1 MFDLVTSKS
10 HNDLTYVAEA
20 RITSDATHRGPGP
33 AVPINF
39 YPMAGIRPPRLY
51 LKPVA
56 VVLALVVLAPAAG
69 AQAPRGGELGR
80 FEVPGMDFRPDGAW
94 RARTDRIRAYRREL
108 FRSGNLLTLNRN
120 AGRAGNPSL
129 LQAAGGVPN
138 VLAGTVYVPVVLI
151 AYSNVPVPSPVDD
164 FQQVLFTPTPVTLN
178 RPYSLKTYYEELSN
192 GLIRVEGEVFEPV
205 RMDTTSS
212 YFEDGCN
219 GIGVVNSCPNGGQ
232 RFGQMLIKAL
242 DSISNRPGG
251 ETVWSQFDNDGPDG
265 QPNSGDDD
273 GVVDFVTFLHPTVD
287 GACGTQGVW
296 SHRFQVR
303 FWNAGS
309 QYVTKTPRRDANG
322 QPIAGQ
328 FIRVDDYT
336 IQSGLGGST
345 GCLGSEIMPIGTV
358 SHETG
363 HAFGLPD
370 LYDTDPS
377 SRTEGIGEW
386 GIMGSGNFTRSYSP
400 ASFEAWSLV
409 ELGWVTVKELTGNG
423 SVETRARQISD
434 TVFLARTPVI
444 PEYFLIENRQA
455 VESDTAQMNPGYVK
469 RKAPGLLVWF
479 IDDVRIATGRPGNRV
494 NTGPAQGVSLMQAD
508 GLNQLR
514 TPGSRNRGDPGDPF
528 PGNGANN
535 RFGYATNPASR
546 NSFGEFAGF
555 AIDRVEQLPDQVMRF
570 RFTRRELSVFR
581 SSQFGAQFTV
591 NGTLLPRFEE
601 VIPEGDPV
609 QLSVEEVQLVNSER
623 TEARF
628 VSWSN
633 GGARVQQLVSGVKPD
648 TLNIAFASSHLLQVS
663 TIGNGVI
670 NASVPNTSQGVFV
683 PQGSAVTLTAVA
695 QAGYFFAGWQGDTV
709 SAAATITLPMAHPY
723 SVGAL
728 FVAEQQIAIQDATDE
743 LLGIPKLTE
752 LQRAYLDQLGNRNSG
767 YDLGDYLALLD
778 RTGGSPSPEL
788 LRRLSPVRKGGARR

>member
-1 MFDLVTSKS
+1 M
-10 HNDLTYVAEA
+10 
-20 RITSDATHRGPGP
+20 IG
-33 AVPINF
+33 
-39 YPMAGIRPPRLY
+39 MRPRRLH
-51 LKPVA
+51 LKPIA
-56 VVLALVVLAPAAG
+56 LLLALVVLAPAAR

-108 FRSGNLLTLNRN
+108 FRSGNFLTLNRN
-120 AGRAGNPSL
+120 AGRAAGPAL
-129 LQAAGGVPN
+129 LRAAGGVPN
-138 VLAGTVYVPVVLI
+138 VLSGTVYVPVVLI
-151 AYSNVPVPSPVDD
+151 AYSNVPVPYPVAD
-164 FQQVLFTPTPVTLN
+164 FQQVLFTPTPATLN

-205 RMDTTSS
+205 RMDSTSS

-232 RFGQMLIKAL
+232 RFGQMLIKSL

-251 ETVWSQFDNDGPDG
+251 ETVWNQFDNDGPDG
-265 QPNSGDDD
+265 LPNSGDDD

-287 GACGTQGVW
+287 GACGTPGVW

-309 QYVTKTPRRDANG
+309 QYVTKTPRRDGNG

-336 IQSGLGGST
+336 IQSELGGST
-345 GCLGSEIMPIGTV
+345 GCLGSQIMPIGTV

-400 ASFEAWSLV
+400 ASYEAWSLV

-434 TVFLARTPVI
+434 TVFLARTSVI
-444 PEYFLIENRQA
+444 SEYFLIENRQA
-455 VESDTAQMNPGYVK
+455 VQSDTAQMNPTYVK

-479 IDDVRIATGRPGNRV
+479 IDDVRIAIGRPGNRV

-514 TPGSRNRGDPGDPF
+514 TPGSKNRGDPGDPF
-528 PGNGANN
+528 PGNSINAS
-535 RFGYATNPASR
+535 FGYTTNPASR
-546 NSFGEFAGF
+546 NNFGEFAGF
-555 AIDRVEQLPDQVMRF
+555 AIDQVEQLPDQVMRF
-570 RFTRRELSVFR
+570 RFTRRGLSVFR
-581 SSQFGAQFTV
+581 PERFGAQINV
-591 NGTLLPRFEE
+591 NGALVPRFEE
-601 VIPEGDPV
+601 VIPQGDEV
-609 QLSVEEVQLVNSER
+609 SLSVDATQFINSTR
-623 TEARF
+623 TELQF

-633 GGARVQQLVSGVKPD
+633 GGPREQLLVSGPLPD
-648 TLNIAFASSHLLQVS
+648 TVTATFAAKHRVRVLGAPTGAVTANIPGSLA
-663 TIGNGVI
+663 N
-670 NASVPNTSQGVFV
+670 GVFV
-683 PQGSAVTLTAVA
+683 TEGTSVTLTATTP
-695 QAGYFFAGWQGDTV
+695 AGLIFVGWQTDTV
-709 SAAATITLPMAHPY
+709 SAGPSLTLPMARPY
-723 SVGAL
+723 DITAVY
-728 FVAEQQIAIQDATDE
+728 
-743 LLGIPKLTE
+743 LTE
-752 LQRAYLDQLGNRNSG
+752 LQIPVPDATDDLLGSPKLSFAQRDYLDQLGNRNGG
-767 YDLGDYLALLD
+767 YDVGDYLALLD
-778 RTGGSPSPEL
+778 RSGVAPSAEL
-788 LRRLSPVRKGGARR
+788 LSRISATRRGGRVR